1 MMRVINIKG
10 STQIFTVLLLLIL
23 QSACTSFP
31 SENINPAKNSRAN
44 FQKDLSECKE
54 DHPESSAGLHYKRWA
69 ECMNLKGWK

>member
-1 MMRVINIKG
+1 MRAKKNNG
-10 STQIFTVLLLLIL
+10 ATQFFTGLLMLLL
-23 QSACTSFP
+23 QSACSSFP
-31 SENINPAKNSRAN
+31 SENIDPTKNSRAN

>member
-1 MMRVINIKG
+1 MRVINIKG